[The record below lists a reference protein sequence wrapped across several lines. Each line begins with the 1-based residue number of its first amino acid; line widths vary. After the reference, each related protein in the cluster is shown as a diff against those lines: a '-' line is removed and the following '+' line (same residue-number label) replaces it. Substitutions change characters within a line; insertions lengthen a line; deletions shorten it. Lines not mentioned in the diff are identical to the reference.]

1 MKRFLPLIIA
11 VCACL
16 LPLFFPSC
24 ANTTEAPSGG
34 KKDTIPPY
42 IIDIKPLP
50 GAVGVPLQ
58 GATFVFTFNEYVS
71 IKTPANIFLS
81 PPQNRIPKS
90 RIRGRNLIVSFEEPL
105 QPNTTYYY
113 SFSGLCTLRFGYADW
128 FKSPV
133 KSFTTLPE

>member
-24 ANTTEAPSGG
+24 ANTTQAPSGG

-50 GAVGVPLQ
+50 RTVDAPVTGVTFEFVSNEHVTITPPAASSTRSRSAAIPSP
-58 GATFVFTFNEYVS
+58 AT
-71 IKTPANIFLS
+71 
-81 PPQNRIPKS
+81 R
-90 RIRGRNLIVSFEEPL
+90 
-105 QPNTTYYY
+105 
-113 SFSGLCTLRFGYADW
+113 
-128 FKSPV
+128 
-133 KSFTTLPE
+133 